1 MKSWWWI
8 EPEAENGRGGR
19 GEKGTLNAAD
29 AAEAQKKLTIK
40 IRSKYER
47 SQLVES
53 FCTDRDDIIRL
64 TDRPER
70 FQDIMAGRS
79 IPADDE
85 RSEEAEWMAAKLA
98 EKIIAGVCAEDRE
111 QCSIER
117 NIGQIEV

>member
-1 MKSWWWI
+1 MTFTQPNYLFTWLTLLYNLVCA

-19 GEKGTLNAAD
+19 GEKSVMSAAD
-29 AAEAQKKLTIK
+29 TAEAQRKLTSK

-53 FCTDRDDIIRL
+53 FCTDRDDVIRL

-79 IPADDE
+79 IPGDEE
-85 RSEEAEWMAAKLA
+85 RSEEAEWMATKLA
-98 EKIIAGVCAEDRE
+98 DKIISGELQE
-111 QCSIER
+111 
-117 NIGQIEV
+117 